1 MEGVRV
7 FDDDTQRKMLEGV
20 NDKFESGTNVLNESD
35 IAQVS
40 ESAGLSLQD
49 GKRLLGRLIS
59 PDGPIIGEPIT
70 SDENGLI
77 GLSVEDVY
85 L

>member
-1 MEGVRV
+1 M
-7 FDDDTQRKMLEGV
+7 FDNDTQRKMLEGV
-20 NDKFESGTNVLNESD
+20 NDKFESGNAMLNEDD

-40 ESAGLSLQD
+40 ESAGLSLQE

-59 PDGPIIGEPIT
+59 SSGPIVGEPIT
-70 SDENGLI
+70 SDESGII